1 MVGITIDDMLGKYIF
16 IWYVLKFDRQNLKLF
31 LKLLHFIMIF
41 QIRGVFSLFWSPYVM
56 KYLLQKADPKILKSN
71 PSCCSGV

>member
-31 LKLLHFIMIF
+31 LSFYI
-41 QIRGVFSLFWSPYVM
+41 S
-56 KYLLQKADPKILKSN
+56 
-71 PSCCSGV
+71 